1 MTTIIF
7 YPAKRLVD
15 HRNYCYDRFVFE
27 LYTYNINKV
36 GLSPSQKIGFISF
49 NENPLEMI
57 KNTLFHLKRS
67 FSFSRYLNFC
77 LDFFVI

>member
-27 LYTYNINKV
+27 LYTYNINKFGIKV
-36 GLSPSQKIGFISF
+36 GLSPSPKIGFISF

-57 KNTLFHLKRS
+57 KNTFYFILNDLFRS
-67 FSFSRYLNFC
+67 Q
-77 LDFFVI
+77 DI

>member
-57 KNTLFHLKRS
+57 KNTFYFILNALFRS
-67 FSFSRYLNFC
+67 Q
-77 LDFFVI
+77 DI